1 MSENSEARTQHFET
15 HCLAWAALRHFLSAG
30 LLREFS
36 HALVRV
42 VGGDQV
48 KLDQLFEEELIAGTD
63 GLESWAVRP
72 REVETPVER
81 YLQSRIRYL
90 VWENDGEV
98 FYERNQPHPAEFIS
112 PANVEDAIRVGQ
124 SDLFALEQIAVRLK
138 VPPGTSFE
146 TLVAAI
152 GKAGRLRE
160 TYSERAISEIVELC
174 NAIDMPLAA
183 VMTKHLGDLCVD
195 ADEWEIAAQFYQA
208 SSSRLSQEVAKEWS
222 KFIELLNGIVTQSIA
237 SAFRATKG
245 PAFAASY
252 LAPKI
257 RGSALS
263 KSTLFVLNAS
273 FDSFVAES
281 LSAEAFQFPLDRRA
295 SLLNE
300 PLLLQ
305 ARNSS
310 SALEASVEASDQ
322 RGFETAR
329 ERFWGLLRRQI
340 ALGSAN
346 ETRGT
351 QAHYA
356 NSVFL
361 SLEKAFDR
369 EVLRELFIMA
379 LRLLVQSGQR
389 DAARRIPWS
398 ERLVRA
404 YVDEEIVTQLLSQA
418 NALEASREERLSVAV
433 ELLRGWC
440 LKLAAEQSELAKRML
455 SFIAKLTASHESS
468 SSNRRGLGG
477 RSIVALRE
485 IAEQRPEFRATIG
498 VDIVP
503 AILTK
508 LGDKGAWTDIAEGC
522 KAAARYLDVLAPL
535 DARRVVVAVLD
546 LLDRADPE
554 NAAWVIV
561 QPAIDVLV
569 EPSAQRLA
577 KQDKELD
584 ARIVSTILR
593 FGLNQET
600 EYTRLLYYLYRFDL
614 RSVYEEP
621 TRRQLT
627 EVVKAVRT
635 QALRITASNAIDGVC
650 ALLLASSAAGPD
662 GVKDAL
668 KALEEALKTAFGESR
683 RVALAFPYAYHA
695 FNILAQRQEQI
706 AADISIDLKEL
717 RLSLHSLLDQIVAVW
732 SQAVRNPGIF
742 AQFSLP
748 PRTTPDPVIVHNW
761 AFGSMALAQSLS
773 EKSRVLEALDY
784 AAKQQPLLSESIA
797 LARAVRL
804 GPGEWEGL
812 TPAAIGSDNA
822 RNFYSALGQRLV
834 SLQYLDS
841 VAREAVIDA
850 LLAQSLRLGPDG
862 LDAAVLMVAGNQ
874 RLAGLRGTPEYQNYL
889 KRVENNRNLRL
900 ALMPLLSAE
909 RPSD

>member
-15 HCLAWAALRHFLSAG
+15 HCLAWAALSHFLSAD

-36 HALVRV
+36 QALVRV
-42 VGGDQV
+42 VGGRQV
-48 KLDQLFEEELIAGTD
+48 RFDQLFEEELLAEIH

-72 REVETPVER
+72 REVDSPVTR
-81 YLQSRIRYL
+81 YLQSRVRYL
-90 VWENDGEV
+90 VWENDSEV
-98 FYERNQPHPAEFIS
+98 FYDRNQPHPAEFIS
-112 PANVEDAIRVGQ
+112 PANVEDAIRVGR
-124 SDLFALEQIAVRLK
+124 SDLFTLEQIAGRLK
-138 VPPGTSFE
+138 VPPGTSIEAFV
-146 TLVAAI
+146 VAM
-152 GKAGRLRE
+152 GKASRLRE
-160 TYSERAISEIVELC
+160 THSNQAISEIVELC
-174 NAIDMPLAA
+174 DAIDMPLAA

-195 ADEWEIAAQFYQA
+195 ADEWEMAAQFYQA
-208 SSSRLSQEVAKEWS
+208 SSGRLNKEAAKEWS

-257 RGSALS
+257 KDSALS

-281 LSAEAFQFPLDRRA
+281 LSSEPFHFPSDRRA
-295 SLLNE
+295 SLLTE

-310 SALEASVEASDQ
+310 SALVASVEAADQ

-329 ERFWGLLRRQI
+329 ERFWALLRRQI
-340 ALGSAN
+340 ALGSASN
-346 ETRGT
+346 TRDT

-356 NSVFL
+356 NNVFI
-361 SLEKAFDR
+361 SLERAFDR
-369 EVLRELFIMA
+369 EVHRGLFIMA
-379 LRLLVQSGQR
+379 LRLLVQSGQK
-389 DAARRIPWS
+389 DAAQRISWS
-398 ERLVRA
+398 ERLVRV
-404 YVDEEIVTQLLSQA
+404 YVDDNIVTQLLSQA
-418 NALEASREERLSVAV
+418 NALEASREERLGVAV

-440 LKLAAEQSELAKRML
+440 LKLAAEQVELAKRML
-455 SFIAKLTASHESS
+455 SFIAILAASHESS
-468 SSNRRGLGG
+468 ISNRCDLGG
-477 RSIVALRE
+477 RSVVALRE
-485 IAEQRPEFRATIG
+485 IAEQRPEFRA
-498 VDIVP
+498 VAAADIVP
-503 AILTK
+503 AILAK
-508 LGDKGAWTDIAEGC
+508 LGDKGVWTGVAEAC
-522 KAAARYLDVLAPL
+522 KAAAQYLDVLGPS
-535 DARRVVVAVLD
+535 DARRIVVAVLD

-561 QPAIDVLV
+561 QPAIDLLV
-569 EPSAQRLA
+569 EPAAQSLA

-584 ARIVSTILR
+584 ARIVSSILR

-621 TRRQLT
+621 TRGRLT
-627 EVVKAVRT
+627 DVVKAVRA
-635 QALRITASNAIDGVC
+635 QALRITASNAIDSVC

-668 KALEEALKTAFGESR
+668 KALEETLKTAFGESR
-683 RVALAFPYAYHA
+683 RVALAFPYAYQA
-695 FNILAQRQEQI
+695 FNILAQRQGQI

-732 SQAVRNPGIF
+732 SQAVKNPGIF

-761 AFGSMALAQSLS
+761 AFASMALAQSLG
-773 EKSRVLEALDY
+773 EKNRVLEALDY
-784 AAKQQPLLSESIA
+784 ASKQQPQLSESIA

-812 TPAAIGSDNA
+812 TPAAIGADNA
-822 RNFYSALGQRLV
+822 QNFYSALGQRLV
-834 SLQYLDS
+834 SLQYIDS
-841 VAREAVIDA
+841 AARDAVIDA
-850 LLAQSLRLGPDG
+850 LLAQSLRLGPNG
-862 LDAAVLMVAGNQ
+862 LDAAVLMIAGSQ
-874 RLAGLRGTPEYQNYL
+874 KLDGLRKTPEFQNYV
-889 KRVENNRNLRL
+889 KRVENNHNLRL
-900 ALMPLLSAE
+900 ALMPFLSSRA
-909 RPSD
+909 RD